1 VYYADRMMR
10 SIWITGTLA
19 LVACGGTGVARDD
32 AAAAADTAAVAGT
45 VHEVRMLLSEGGDY
59 VYQPAEL
66 TIRPGDRVRWVNVS
80 GGPHNVAFYADRIPA
95 GALEV
100 LNAAMPE
107 RLGGQDLVGKLLMED
122 GAAYEISFAGAP
134 EGTYAYLCTPHEM
147 MGMQA
152 TLTVAR

>member
-1 VYYADRMMR
+1 VYFADRMMR
-10 SIWITGTLA
+10 LIWMAGGLA
-19 LVACGGTGVARDD
+19 LLACGGTEAARDE
-32 AAAAADTAAVAGT
+32 AAAAAAPDTVAV
-45 VHEVRMLLSEGGDY
+45 VHEVRMLLNERGDY

-80 GGPHNVAFYADRIPA
+80 GGPHNVAFYADRIPP

-107 RLGGQDLVGKLLMED
+107 RLGGQDLVGKLLMDD
-122 GAAYEISFAGAP
+122 GASYEISFAGAP

-152 TLTVAR
+152 TLIVAR

>member
-1 VYYADRMMR
+1 MMR
-10 SIWITGTLA
+10 SIWMAGVLA
-19 LVACGGTGVARDD
+19 LVACGGTDAARDEG
-32 AAAAADTAAVAGT
+32 AAADTTAGVGA
-45 VHEVRMLLSEGGDY
+45 VHEVWMLLTEGGDY

-80 GGPHNVAFYADRIPA
+80 GGPHNVAFYAARIPP

-107 RLGGQDLVGKLLMED
+107 RLGGQDLVGKLLMDD
-122 GAAYEISFAGAP
+122 GATYEISFAGAP

-152 TLTVAR
+152 TLIVAR

>member
-1 VYYADRMMR
+1 MAGV
-10 SIWITGTLA
+10 LA
-19 LVACGGTGVARDD
+19 LVACGGTDAARDEG
-32 AAAAADTAAVAGT
+32 AAADTTAGVGA
-45 VHEVRMLLSEGGDY
+45 VHEVRMLLTEGGDY

-80 GGPHNVAFYADRIPA
+80 GGPHNVAFYAARIPP

-107 RLGGQDLVGKLLMED
+107 RLGGQDLVGKLLMDD
-122 GAAYEISFAGAP
+122 GATYEISFAGAP

-152 TLTVAR
+152 TLIVAR

>member
-1 VYYADRMMR
+1 MAGV
-10 SIWITGTLA
+10 LA
-19 LVACGGTGVARDD
+19 LVACGGTDAARDEG
-32 AAAAADTAAVAGT
+32 AAADTTAGVGA
-45 VHEVRMLLSEGGDY
+45 VHEVRMLLTEGGDY

-80 GGPHNVAFYADRIPA
+80 GGPHNVAFYADRIPPA
-95 GALEV
+95 ALAV

-107 RLGGQDLVGKLLMED
+107 RLGGQDLVGKLLMDD
-122 GAAYEISFAGAP
+122 GATYEISFAGAP

-152 TLTVAR
+152 TLIVAR